1 MSSPAGAC
9 SPCSYARV
17 RTACTGWGRSCEHH
31 TQRTGR
37 SGCGVLHRRAHQDDR
52 GDVMFHPFIQ
62 KAIGTLLVISGAI
75 FASLM
80 VLTVVGVVLIE
91 LNGGVV

>member
-1 MSSPAGAC
+1 
-9 SPCSYARV
+9 
-17 RTACTGWGRSCEHH
+17 
-31 TQRTGR
+31 
-37 SGCGVLHRRAHQDDR
+37 
-52 GDVMFHPFIQ
+52 MFHSFIQ
-62 KAIGTLLVISGAI
+62 KAIGTLLVISGGI

>member
-1 MSSPAGAC
+1 
-9 SPCSYARV
+9 
-17 RTACTGWGRSCEHH
+17 
-31 TQRTGR
+31 
-37 SGCGVLHRRAHQDDR
+37 
-52 GDVMFHPFIQ
+52 MFHPFIQ
-62 KAIGTLLVISGAI
+62 KAIDTLLVISGAI